1 LQRHGSDRLEK
12 DDAERGAFALRHRK
26 RARLRVFTPLESLV
40 LSWHDMLCPQYRD
53 LAADTDEV
61 GHAFQ
66 YDVGHLFRS
75 EVGHHSEMK
84 PATRRVATV
93 GLD

>member
-1 LQRHGSDRLEK
+1 MCRLINDLINRQGRQEGLRREGTTEK
-12 DDAERGAFALRHRK
+12 SFDHWKSNSASQ
-26 RARLRVFTPLESLV
+26 P
-40 LSWHDMLCPQYRD
+40 
-53 LAADTDEV
+53 ADTDEV

>member
-1 LQRHGSDRLEK
+1 MHSLREVDIADSRVELQPLHDFEVHFVNHVPVRHGFLMS
-12 DDAERGAFALRHRK
+12 
-26 RARLRVFTPLESLV
+26 
-40 LSWHDMLCPQYRD
+40 
-53 LAADTDEV
+53 ADTDEV

>member
-1 LQRHGSDRLEK
+1 MHN
-12 DDAERGAFALRHRK
+12 
-26 RARLRVFTPLESLV
+26 PL
-40 LSWHDMLCPQYRD
+40 PG
-53 LAADTDEV
+53 ADTDEV

>member
-1 LQRHGSDRLEK
+1 MLSTIPKLVDKAFIIGFLVPVILFFVALLFLFSDFPWVSDILTQK
-12 DDAERGAFALRHRK
+12 IND
-26 RARLRVFTPLESLV
+26 
-40 LSWHDMLCPQYRD
+40 
-53 LAADTDEV
+53 ADTDEV

>member
-1 LQRHGSDRLEK
+1 M
-12 DDAERGAFALRHRK
+12 AAIA
-26 RARLRVFTPLESLV
+26 AVFTINHVAEMLGEDENWLYE
-40 LSWHDMLCPQYRD
+40 LSIDMF
-53 LAADTDEV
+53 ADTDEV

>member
-1 LQRHGSDRLEK
+1 VDSFDQCWGLQS
-12 DDAERGAFALRHRK
+12 
-26 RARLRVFTPLESLV
+26 
-40 LSWHDMLCPQYRD
+40 
-53 LAADTDEV
+53 ADTDEV

-84 PATRRVATV
+84 PAT
-93 GLD
+93 